1 MGTVI
6 IQRLDLALKLM
17 DATTGYSISDKM
29 ARFIVDGKDV
39 RFIPRG
45 DDHFIL
51 LNYGRVNMTLQIVVN
66 GYETKS
72 VSINYE
78 ELDETCPMKVIFLIP
93 SENSY
98 LREGILTLKGRIP
111 GLRSISLIQ
120 RNMCVAHTDTYDPKK
135 KIMTVFERGYR
146 LRRDGSTYGILDTGN
161 VGFCVFEVVK
171 QPTENSV
178 VLKSELAGEF
188 RRNAPI
194 YRIVEGYVDPDG
206 SYLLAVRDDGADKKT
221 YVRVET
227 GEVRFAEVDFHNLE
241 GITL

>member
-1 MGTVI
+1 VGSVI

-17 DATTGYSISDKM
+17 DATTGYSISDRG
-29 ARFIVDGKDV
+29 ARFIIDGDEV

-45 DDHFIL
+45 DDHYIL
-51 LNYGRVNMTLQIVVN
+51 LNYGRRNMSLQIVVD
-66 GYETKS
+66 GYESRT
-72 VSINYE
+72 VCIDYE

-98 LREGILTLKGRIP
+98 LREGLLTLKGRIP
-111 GLRSISLIQ
+111 GLRNISLIE

-135 KIMTVFERGYR
+135 KIMTVFEKGYR
-146 LRRDGSTYGILDTGN
+146 LRMDGSSYGILDTGN
-161 VGFCVFEVVK
+161 VGFCVFEVAK

-178 VLKSELAGEF
+178 VLNEPLAEEF

-194 YRIVEGYVDPDG
+194 HRIVEGYVNPDG
-206 SYLLAVRDDGADKKT
+206 SYRLTVRDDGADKKT
-221 YVRVET
+221 YVRVDT

-241 GITL
+241 GISL